1 MTVKYEKYKKSG
13 VREYWML
20 DVEGCRMIICD
31 LENGSGDRIQPLAG
45 KAGLLIYNG
54 EIALDLEQLAA
65 QIEEGP

>member
-1 MTVKYEKYKKSG
+1 MTVKYEKYKESG

-20 DVEGCRMIICD
+20 DMEGSRMIICD
-31 LENGSGDRIQPLAG
+31 LENDSGDRILPLAG

-54 EIALDLEQLAA
+54 EIALDLDSLAA